1 MDAADEQTPLKRLD
15 KKIGYLAVVVI
26 TLAKLGDSVE
36 LFIPSVITQKVTC
49 ELHLS
54 EKQEHI
60 LALALYLSLSISIIL
75 SILLANVL
83 GRRPTII
90 VALYLSVIV
99 SIVAAVVPNYAT
111 LLLSRIAMGV
121 SVGMN
126 ITPISIYM
134 AEICPD
140 KAFLSFAITVNSLA
154 YSFGGGWAG
163 ALGYILLE
171 PLGWRW
177 FMLVSSLPLFIP
189 AIVAF
194 HFWLPRTGLNKE
206 SRETE
211 TVDQISTSKMSMN
224 LRIVK
229 IALYVTTR
237 GVPYFGAILLL
248 PKILQQHNI
257 LKNSAS
263 PCHAIY
269 GVQYLIIAAIF
280 GASHLTGRF
289 IGYIMHGRI
298 SPGNVLSAISIT
310 SSIFSGVMFYFLR
323 NTTVA
328 LICMALVQI
337 FYSTSGIEINILA
350 SDIFFFTPSKLAVAT
365 GVRFCSDSLIIILS
379 NLISELLETTT
390 VLKIHLVFGIINIFC
405 GLSFLSTKY

>member
-1 MDAADEQTPLKRLD
+1 MSTHEQTPLKPLD
-15 KKIGYLAVVVI
+15 KKIGYLAVVVVTI
-26 TLAKLGDSVE
+26 AKLGDSVE

-49 ELHLS
+49 ELDLS

-60 LALALYLSLSISIIL
+60 LALALYLSLSISTIL
-75 SILLANVL
+75 SIFLANVL
-83 GRRPTII
+83 GRRSII
-90 VALYLSVIV
+90 IFALYLSVIV
-99 SIVAAVVPNYAT
+99 SIAAAVVPNYST

-121 SVGMN
+121 SVGIN

-140 KAFLSFAITVNSLA
+140 KAFLSFAITVTSLG

-194 HFWLPRTGLNKE
+194 HFWLPRTGSNKE
-206 SRETE
+206 SQETE

-224 LRIVK
+224 LRIIKSV
-229 IALYVTTR
+229 LYVTTR
-237 GVPYFGAILLL
+237 GVPYFGTILLL

-257 LKNSAS
+257 LKNSSS

-289 IGYIMHGRI
+289 LGYIVHGKL
-298 SPGNVLSAISIT
+298 SPGNILSAVSIT
-310 SSIFSGVMFYFLR
+310 NSILLGVMFYFLR
-323 NTTVA
+323 NTIVA
-328 LICMALVQI
+328 LICMGLVQI
-337 FYSTSGIEINILA
+337 FYSASDVEINILA
-350 SDIFFFTPSKLAVAT
+350 SDIFFFTPAMLAVST
-365 GVRFCSDSLIIILS
+365 GARFCSDSSLVIVA
-379 NLISELLETTT
+379 NLISELLQTVT
-390 VLKIHLVFGIINIFC
+390 VLKIHIVLGIISIFC
-405 GLSFLSTKY
+405 GLSFLSMKY